1 MDDGNTGG
9 LEIGHYS
16 DEYRHRGILVQQVG
30 RMHLE
35 DIQIVVISL
44 DRRPDRWAAFSSR
57 AVTAGI
63 YEKVQRLPAIDA
75 KEFVAHE
82 HPAISLTTA
91 YNIKNGVRRSH
102 HEIDRA
108 GAVGCSLS
116 HFKAW
121 KHLLDSSAPALIIF
135 EDDSPVPPDFQARI
149 ETVLAELP
157 PGWDMVT
164 FYNTPYQG
172 GQYGCDP
179 DPAKDTSP
187 WQTCTSLMGAHAY
200 MISRRG
206 AEKLLA
212 KAYPIEMHVDAYFA
226 YMARMG
232 HLTLLWNPSMQITP
246 ILDDSDINHG
256 GGGILNIPSNME
268 KNGIVALDI
277 TTVFGVATMAALVGG
292 LVALAY
298 VVRRK

>member
-1 MDDGNTGG
+1 
-9 LEIGHYS
+9 
-16 DEYRHRGILVQQVG
+16 
-30 RMHLE
+30 MHLE

-44 DRRPDRWAAFSSR
+44 DRRQDRWATFSEH

-63 YEKVQRLPAIDA
+63 YEKVQRLSAVDA

-121 KHLLDSSAPALIIF
+121 KHLLESSAPALVIF
-135 EDDSPVPPDFQARI
+135 EDDSPVPPDFRVRM
-149 ETVLAELP
+149 ETILAELP
-157 PGWDMVT
+157 PEWDMVT
-164 FYNTPYQG
+164 LYNTPYQG
-172 GQYGCDP
+172 GQTGCHP
-179 DPAKDTSP
+179 EKDRSP

-200 MISRRG
+200 MVSRRG

-232 HLTLLWNPSMQITP
+232 HITLLWNPAMQITP

-268 KNGIVALDI
+268 KHGIVALHM
-277 TTVFGVATMAALVGG
+277 TSALGLAAMAALVGG
-292 LVALAY
+292 LVAIAY

>member
-1 MDDGNTGG
+1 
-9 LEIGHYS
+9 
-16 DEYRHRGILVQQVG
+16 
-30 RMHLE
+30 MHLE

-44 DRRPDRWAAFSSR
+44 DRRPDRWAAFLSR
-57 AVTAGI
+57 SVTADI
-63 YEKVQRLPAIDA
+63 YEKVQRLSAVDA

-82 HPAISLTTA
+82 HPAVSLTTA
-91 YNIKNGVRRSH
+91 HNIKNGVRRSH

-121 KHLLDSSAPALIIF
+121 KHLLESSSPALIIF
-135 EDDSPVPPDFQARI
+135 EDDSPVPPDFRARM
-149 ETVLAELP
+149 ETILAELP
-157 PGWDMVT
+157 VGWDIVT
-164 FYNTPYQG
+164 FYNTPYKG
-172 GQYGCDP
+172 GQTGCVP
-179 DPAKDTSP
+179 DPKKDMSP

-232 HLTLLWNPSMQITP
+232 HITLLWHPTLQITP
-246 ILDDSDINHG
+246 VLDDSDINHG

-268 KNGIVALDI
+268 KHGIVALGMTSAI
-277 TTVFGVATMAALVGG
+277 GLAVMSALVGG

-298 VVRRK
+298 VVRRKGI

>member
-1 MDDGNTGG
+1 
-9 LEIGHYS
+9 
-16 DEYRHRGILVQQVG
+16 
-30 RMHLE
+30 MHLE
-35 DIQIVVISL
+35 DVPIVVISL
-44 DRRPDRWAAFSSR
+44 DRRPDRWAFFSER
-57 AVTAGI
+57 AVTAGV
-63 YEKVQRLPAIDA
+63 YEKIQRLPAVDA

-82 HPAISLTTA
+82 HPAVSLTTA
-91 YNIKNGVRRSH
+91 HNIKHGVRRSH
-102 HEIDRA
+102 HEIDSA

-121 KHLLDSSAPALIIF
+121 RYLVESSAPALIIF
-135 EDDSPVPPDFQARI
+135 EDDSPLPPDFR
-149 ETVLAELP
+149 ERMESMLAELP
-157 PGWDMVT
+157 SGWDMVT
-164 FYNTPYQG
+164 LYNTPYQG
-172 GQYGCDP
+172 GQTGCVP
-179 DPAKDTSP
+179 EKDRSP

-232 HLTLLWNPSMQITP
+232 HITLLWNPAMQITP

-268 KNGIVALDI
+268 KHGIVALH
-277 TTVFGVATMAALVGG
+277 TTSAIGVVTMAALVGG

-298 VVRRK
+298 VVRRKGI